1 MPALLPNKQLWHFIA
16 ELTSSLLP
24 LMLHIQI
31 ASNPV
36 RFPCTFCVF
45 LPYLDLCRR
54 YPSSHQLPKSAAGQS
69 RGMLKGARYLLR
81 VDKFIRTFTQR
92 TFDGNSSRNFKYD
105 INIQFPTSYLNLALS
120 VFQDHNIKTLF
131 SYTKAILY
139 NFRKIFHYI

>member
-24 LMLHIQI
+24 LMLHIQT

-36 RFPCTFCVF
+36 RFSCTLCVF
-45 LPYLDLCRR
+45 LPYLDLCGR
-54 YPSSHQLPKSAAGQS
+54 YPSHQLPKSAAGQ
-69 RGMLKGARYLLR
+69 RQGMLKGAQYFLR
-81 VDKFIRTFTQR
+81 VDKFIKTFTQR
-92 TFDGNSSRNFKYD
+92 TFDGNSSRDFKYD
-105 INIQFPTSYLNLALS
+105 INIQFPTFYLNLALS
-120 VFQDHNIKTLF
+120 VFLDINIKTLF